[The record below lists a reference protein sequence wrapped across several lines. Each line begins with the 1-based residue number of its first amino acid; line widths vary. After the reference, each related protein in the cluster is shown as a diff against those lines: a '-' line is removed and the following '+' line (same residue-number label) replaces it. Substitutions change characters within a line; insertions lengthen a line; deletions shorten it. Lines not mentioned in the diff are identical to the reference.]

1 MRRIAACAAILLGGC
16 ASWPHDRYAACPGA
30 PEMPVV
36 TRLADGRQS
45 TTLSVLIYNVEGLP
59 WPARKNRGPS
69 LDRIGQTL
77 AGLRAEGRAPDVVL
91 MQESFTSRAARIG
104 ARAGYANAIG
114 GPKRSDMVKD
124 PAVARE
130 FVAERRRKKG
140 ERAPKLMRSG
150 LYVLSDFPVTEM
162 VREGFARK
170 ACAGFDCL
178 AAKGMMLVRVTV
190 PGVPAPIDIFT
201 THMNS
206 GRAARVSLER
216 SGEAHHYQA
225 LEAAHFLDKYHV
237 PDNPLI
243 IGGDFNMRRSPDRF
257 DFFSTAIP
265 YTIVH
270 RRCLEKASAC
280 EVKMSWDGDEP
291 WLDTQDLQ
299 AFDNGKAVSVE
310 PIRVEAMFDGSDN
323 GARLSDHDGF
333 LVTYRLSWRANVPRN
348 ADTGCPGMS
357 GQATRRSSG
366 LRAG

>member
-1 MRRIAACAAILLGGC
+1 MRRVVAAAAILLFAGGC
-16 ASWPHDRYAACPGA
+16 ASWPQDRYASCPEA
-30 PEMPVV
+30 SESPVI

-77 AGLRAEGRAPDVVL
+77 AHFRTEGRAPDIVL
-91 MQESFTSRAARIG
+91 MQETFTSRAARIG
-104 ARAGYANAIG
+104 EHTGYANAIG

-124 PAVARE
+124 PAIAGT

-140 ERAPKLMRSG
+140 ERGPKLMRSG

-162 VREGFARK
+162 VREGFARR

-190 PGVPAPIDIFT
+190 PGVPSPIDIFT

-206 GRAARVSLER
+206 GGAARVSLER
-216 SGEAHHYQA
+216 SAEAHRYQA
-225 LEAAHFLDKYHV
+225 LEAAQFLDKHHM

-243 IGGDFNMRRSPDRF
+243 IGGDFNMRRNPERF

-270 RRCLEKASAC
+270 RWCVETSAGC
-280 EVKMSWDGDEP
+280 DVKMSWDGDEP

-299 AFDNGKAVSVE
+299 AFDDGKTVSVE

-333 LVTYRLSWRANVPRN
+333 LVTYRLAWHGSAASPV
-348 ADTGCPGMS
+348 
-357 GQATRRSSG
+357 QRSCG
-366 LRAG
+366 AGA

>member
-1 MRRIAACAAILLGGC
+1 MRRIAAAAAILLLAGGC
-16 ASWPHDRYAACPGA
+16 ASWPQDRYAACPDA
-30 PEMPVV
+30 SESPAIA
-36 TRLADGRQS
+36 RLPDGRQS
-45 TTLSVLIYNVEGLP
+45 TTLNVLIYNVEGLP

-77 AGLRAEGRAPDVVL
+77 ANFRAQGRAPDIVL
-91 MQESFTSRAARIG
+91 MQETFTSRAARIG
-104 ARAGYANAIG
+104 AHAGYANAIG

-124 PAVARE
+124 SAVARE
-130 FVAERRRKKG
+130 YVAERRRKKG
-140 ERAPKLMRSG
+140 ERGPKLMRSG

-162 VREGFARK
+162 VREGFARN

-178 AAKGMMLVRVTV
+178 AAKGMMLVRVRV
-190 PGVPAPIDIFT
+190 PGVPSPIDIFT

-216 SGEAHHYQA
+216 SGEAHQYQA
-225 LEAAHFLDKYHV
+225 LEAAHFLDEYHE

-243 IGGDFNMRRSPDRF
+243 IGGDFNMRRNAGRF

-270 RRCLEKASAC
+270 RWCIEKPATC
-280 EVKMSWDGDEP
+280 DVKMSWDGDEP

-333 LVTYRLSWRANVPRN
+333 LVTYRLTWSTASAANNSCRTP
-348 ADTGCPGMS
+348 
-357 GQATRRSSG
+357 
-366 LRAG
+366 